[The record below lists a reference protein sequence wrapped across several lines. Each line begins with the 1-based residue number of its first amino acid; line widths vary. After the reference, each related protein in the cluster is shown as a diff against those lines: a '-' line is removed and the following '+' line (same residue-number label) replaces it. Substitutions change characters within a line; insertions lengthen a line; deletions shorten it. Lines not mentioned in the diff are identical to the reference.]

1 MTQSKLSIAIY
12 PGTFDPITLGHENI
26 AHRATKIFNKI
37 IVAVANNTNKQ
48 CFFSFEERVNLVKS
62 VFKDY
67 ENIQVIGFT
76 GLLMDFVEL
85 QNAQVVIRG
94 LRAVSDFEYEFQLA
108 GMNRKLYP
116 NVETIFLTPSEQFTF
131 LSSSLVREVATLGG
145 NTDQFV
151 SSIVQEAL
159 KRTEH

>member
-85 QNAQVVIRG
+85 QNAKVVIRG

-131 LSSSLVREVATLGG
+131 LSSSLVREVASLGG

>member
-85 QNAQVVIRG
+85 QNARVVIRG

-145 NTDQFV
+145 KTDQFV